1 MIFDDGGFPVWIHS
15 RAGRWDISFTTAL
28 TNVNWLALIVAAII
42 HIVLGLIWF
51 LKPLF
56 GSAWVALTGKTLDP
70 AQKWLP
76 AGVLGHLLMAIVL
89 AVMVNLAG
97 AMTVGAGAL
106 VGLLGLVGFVIPL
119 ECGELVWEK
128 IPFRLWLIRVG
139 NQLVGL
145 AVSA

>member
-1 MIFDDGGFPVWIHS
+1 MS
-15 RAGRWDISFTTAL
+15 LANAL
-28 TNVNWLALIVAAII
+28 SNVNWLAVIVAAII
-42 HIVLGLIWF
+42 HIVLGLVWF
-51 LKPLF
+51 QKPLF

-76 AGVLGHLLMAIVL
+76 AAVLGHLLMATVL

-97 AMTVGAGAL
+97 AVTVGAGAL
-106 VGLLGLVGFVIPL
+106 VGMLGLVGFVIPM

-128 IPFRLWLIRVG
+128 IPFKLWLIRVG

-145 AVSA
+145 AVTGAILAVWR